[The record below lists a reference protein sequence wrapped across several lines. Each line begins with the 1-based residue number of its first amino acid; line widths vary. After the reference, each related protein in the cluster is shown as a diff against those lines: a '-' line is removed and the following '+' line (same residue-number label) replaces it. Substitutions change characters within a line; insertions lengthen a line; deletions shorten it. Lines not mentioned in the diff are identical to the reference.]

1 MIGHGYNDSFLEVE
15 VIVSNVESLYQNA
28 VDSMTPRE
36 KIARSIG
43 LFNWSREFVGRE
55 IQAANPNASSERL
68 KLLVA
73 LRIYGGDARTSAL
86 VEGLLANV
94 PD

>member
-1 MIGHGYNDSFLEVE
+1 
-15 VIVSNVESLYQNA
+15 
-28 VDSMTPRE
+28 MTPCE

-43 LFNWSREFVGRE
+43 LFNWSREFIGRQISE
-55 IQAANPNASSERL
+55 ANPDASQEKL

-73 LRIYGGDARTSAL
+73 LRIYGSDQKTREL
-86 VEGLLANV
+86 IEGLLANV

>member
-1 MIGHGYNDSFLEVE
+1 
-15 VIVSNVESLYQNA
+15 
-28 VDSMTPRE
+28 MTPCE
-36 KIARSIG
+36 KIARSVG
-43 LFNWSREFVGRE
+43 LFNWSREFIGRE
-55 IQAANPNASSERL
+55 IQNDNPNASPERL

-73 LRIYGGDARTSAL
+73 LRIYQGDALTSEL

>member
-1 MIGHGYNDSFLEVE
+1 MSEVD
-15 VIVSNVESLYQNA
+15 SLYKAA
-28 VDSMTPRE
+28 VDSMPPRE

-43 LFNWSREFVGRE
+43 MFNWSREFIGRQ
-55 IQAANPNASSERL
+55 IQEANPGSSLERL

-73 LRIYGGDARTSAL
+73 LRIYGSDANMRTL
-86 VEGLLANV
+86 IEGLLANV

>member
-1 MIGHGYNDSFLEVE
+1 VSEVD
-15 VIVSNVESLYQNA
+15 SLYQNA

-43 LFNWSREFVGRE
+43 MFNWSREFIGRQ
-55 IQAANPNASSERL
+55 IQEANPGSSPERL

-73 LRIYGGDARTSAL
+73 LQIYGVDTDMRIL
-86 VEGLLANV
+86 IEGLLANV

>member
-1 MIGHGYNDSFLEVE
+1 M
-15 VIVSNVESLYQNA
+15 SNVESLYQNA
-28 VDSMTPRE
+28 VDAMTPCE
-36 KIARSIG
+36 KIARSVG
-43 LFNWSREFVGRE
+43 LFNWSREFIGRE
-55 IQAANPNASSERL
+55 IRTANPNASSERL

-86 VEGLLANV
+86 VEGLLTNV

>member
-1 MIGHGYNDSFLEVE
+1 MPDVD
-15 VIVSNVESLYQNA
+15 SLYQNA
-28 VDSMTPRE
+28 VDSMTPCQ

-43 LFNWSREFVGRE
+43 LFNWSREFIGRQ
-55 IQAANPNASSERL
+55 IQEANPDSSPERL

-73 LRIYGGDARTSAL
+73 LQIYGTDAGMRTL
-86 VEGLLANV
+86 IEGLLANV

>member
-1 MIGHGYNDSFLEVE
+1 
-15 VIVSNVESLYQNA
+15 
-28 VDSMTPRE
+28 MTPRE

-43 LFNWSREFVGRE
+43 LFNWSREFIGRQIRE
-55 IQAANPNASSERL
+55 ANPCASQEKL

-73 LRIYGGDARTSAL
+73 LRIYGSDRKIREL
-86 VEGLLANV
+86 IEGLLANV